1 MVEERPATA
10 ASNAALAPK
19 LTAVVTGATSG
30 LGREIAEALAAA
42 GAAVGIVARDAA
54 RGAATKTAID
64 AVSGSSASR
73 VFMAD
78 LSRPADVRQLA
89 ADVLEASARLDILVH
104 CAAVYTRHRTLTAD
118 GLESMFATNQL
129 APFLLTNLLR
139 DRLVA
144 SAPARVLIVTAPA
157 GNRIDFDDLT
167 AERGFSS
174 LPRFGASKAAD
185 LLLTREFA
193 RRFEATGVTVNA
205 VHPGLVKTDLMTGAP
220 AFLRWGVRLVSAPP
234 AKAAAAITPLLL
246 APDYATRSGLFFKDG
261 KEIDPPAYT
270 RDADEAR
277 RLWDVDASLVG
288 LARDAPA

>member
-42 GAAVGIVARDAA
+42 GVAVGIVARDAA

-64 AVSGSSASR
+64 TVSGSSASR

-220 AFLRWGVRLVSAPP
+220 ALLRWGVRLVSAPP

>member
-10 ASNAALAPK
+10 APNAATAPK
-19 LTAVVTGATSG
+19 LTALITGATAG
-30 LGREIAEALAAA
+30 LGRELAEALARA
-42 GAAVGIVARDAA
+42 GVAVGIVARDAA

-64 AVSGSSASR
+64 AASGSSAAR

-89 ADVLEASARLDILVH
+89 ADVLDASARLDILVH
-104 CAAVYTRHRTLTAD
+104 CAAVYTRHRTLTPD

-157 GNRIDFDDLT
+157 GNKIDFDDLSG
-167 AERGFSS
+167 ERGFSS

-185 LLLTREFA
+185 LLLMREFA
-193 RRFEATGVTVNA
+193 RRFEGTAVTVNA
-205 VHPGLVKTDLMTGAP
+205 VHPGLMKTDLMTGAP
-220 AFLRWGVRLVSAPP
+220 ALLRWGVRIVSASP

-246 APDYATRSGLFFKDG
+246 GPEYATRSGLFFKDG
-261 KEIDPPAYT
+261 EEVDPPAYT
-270 RDADEAR
+270 RDVDEAK
-277 RLWDVDASLVG
+277 RLWDVDAKLVG
-288 LARDAPA
+288 IPGDAPA